1 MSGRAALALMVL
13 ALVSAGGAAVAGAV
27 GRFAVIDRYAGAV
40 PASYTGE
47 VATLVEYLVRPA
59 RDDAGRARAIFTW
72 IAHNIQYDVS
82 FLNRQPDAEE
92 TLASRRGV
100 CGGYAAL
107 FEAMVEMAGLE
118 AEIIRGHSK
127 GRGYAA
133 GRGMGSMEDHAWN
146 AVRIG
151 GAWELVDCT
160 WGAGY
165 IDEDGAFVR
174 SFTEHYFLTSPD
186 EFLFDH
192 FPDDPSWQLL
202 STPITAEEYLSR
214 PLVKAPFF
222 EHGLRLVSHRGARI
236 EAQGPVAVTV
246 GAPADVVMVGAVLQ
260 GGKQLDERYAFTQR
274 DGNHFAVRAAFPSP
288 GSYVLRVFAGRKQD
302 LRKWCEWALDYA
314 VEVPQGSPTGGR
326 FPKAFGAFFERN
338 CSLQGPLSGVLRAGE
353 RVEFS
358 VRVPGA
364 EKVMV
369 VRSEEAWWPLDREA
383 DRFSGEVLVAK
394 GEVMVFA
401 KFPGKSRYE
410 GLLRYVVE

>member
-1 MSGRAALALMVL
+1 MSGRAALVLMVL
-13 ALVSAGGAAVAGAV
+13 AAVSAGGTAAAQD
-27 GRFAVIDRYAGAV
+27 RFAAIDRYAGAV

-92 TLASRRGV
+92 TLATRRGV

-107 FEAMVEMAGLE
+107 FEALAEAAGLE
-118 AEIIRGHSK
+118 VEIIRGHSK
-127 GRGYAA
+127 GRSYVA
-133 GRGMGSMEDHAWN
+133 GRGMGSMGDHAWN
-146 AVRIG
+146 AVRIDG
-151 GAWELVDCT
+151 GWELVDCT

-165 IDEDGAFVR
+165 IDQDGAFAR
-174 SFTEHYFLTSPD
+174 SFTGHYFLTSPD

-192 FPDDPSWQLL
+192 FPDDSSWQLL
-202 STPITAEEYLSR
+202 PTPITAEEYLSR
-214 PLVKAPFF
+214 PLVKPPFF
-222 EHGLRLVSHRGARI
+222 EHGLRLVNHSGARI
-236 EAQGPVAVTV
+236 EAQGSVAVTV
-246 GAPADVVMVGAVLQ
+246 GAPADVVVVGAVLQ

-274 DGNHFAVRAAFPSP
+274 DGNHFSVRAAFPSP
-288 GSYVLRVFAGRKQD
+288 GSYVLRVFAGRKHD
-302 LRKWCEWALDYA
+302 LRKWCEWGLDYA

-326 FPKAFGAFFERN
+326 FPKAFGAFLERN
-338 CSLQGPLSGVLRAGE
+338 CYLQGPLSGVLRAAE

-358 VRVPGA
+358 LRVPGA

-369 VRSEEAWWPLDREA
+369 VRSEEAWWPLDRA
-383 DRFSGEVLVAK
+383 GDRFSGEVLVDK